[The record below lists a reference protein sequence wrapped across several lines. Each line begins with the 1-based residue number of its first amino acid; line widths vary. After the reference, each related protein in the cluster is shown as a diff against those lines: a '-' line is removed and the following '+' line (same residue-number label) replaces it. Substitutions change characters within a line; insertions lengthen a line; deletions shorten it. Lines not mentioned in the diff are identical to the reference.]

1 MADDRMHDTNS
12 RVVRIEATPEPIAID
27 PARAAVLVVDMQND
41 FGTKDAMFDRVGID
55 VSMIQ

>member
-55 VSMIQ
+55 LSMIQ